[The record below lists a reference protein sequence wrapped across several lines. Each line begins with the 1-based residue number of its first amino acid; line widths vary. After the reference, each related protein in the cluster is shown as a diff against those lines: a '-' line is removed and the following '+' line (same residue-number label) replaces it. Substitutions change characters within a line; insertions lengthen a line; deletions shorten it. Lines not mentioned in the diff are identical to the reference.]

1 MSIGFEKERRGI
13 GGGEDKEDYI
23 FEVKDMNLEDVKVE
37 IIEDE
42 KENVLKNM
50 VSLYLHDL
58 SEYAD
63 DLRINSEG
71 KFEYGGLH
79 YYFTEKDLIPFFIYW
94 KNEIA
99 GFVLLNSGKYVPE
112 DAEFSI
118 HEIFVLKSFRGMGV
132 AFSAV
137 SKIIKMYK
145 GKYRVEQL
153 KENTSAV
160 KFWKSFYKKM
170 NIDYVEKEEILDGY
184 EVYVQLF

>member
-1 MSIGFEKERRGI
+1 MGFG
-13 GGGEDKEDYI
+13 
-23 FEVKDMNLEDVKVE
+23 DVKVE
-37 IIEDE
+37 IIESE
-42 KENVLKNM
+42 KENVLKNI

-63 DLRINSEG
+63 DLKINSEG
-71 KFEYGGLH
+71 KFEYSGLH
-79 YYFTEKDLIPFFIYW
+79 YYFTEKELTPFFIYW
-94 KNEIA
+94 KSEIV
-99 GFVLLNSGKYVPE
+99 GFVLLNSGKYVPG

-137 SKIIKMYK
+137 SKIAEMYQ

-153 KENTSAV
+153 KDNLPAIR
-160 KFWKSFYKKM
+160 FWKSFYKKM
-170 NIDYVEKEEILDGY
+170 NIDYVEKEEVLDGY